1 MGDTENISQ
10 SIIPYYDDTK
20 KTRYLS
26 FRVAGFAVREAMDLT
41 PCSWRSVKRWREEDE
56 QFGHFDTDKLADLRK
71 ELSNEYLSVEFTR
84 NFHLVLQK
92 DFAVLYKDAMSLP
105 LSDREHQYL
114 LKLRNHYTPQQ
125 LAFIK
130 QLLGTIDPGKQFDFT
145 KLTFII
151 RREREEV
158 AILTE
163 GSPNP

>member
-20 KTRYLS
+20 KAKYLS
-26 FRVAGFAVREAMDLT
+26 FRVAGFTVTEARDLSK
-41 PCSWRSVKRWREEDE
+41 CSWRSVKRWREEDD
-56 QFGHFDTDKLADLRK
+56 QFAHFDTDGLIDLRK
-71 ELSNEYLSVEFTR
+71 QLSNEYLNLEFTR

-92 DFAVLYKDAMSLP
+92 DFGVLYKDAMEIP

-130 QLLGTIDPGKQFDFT
+130 QLLGVVPPGGEFDFT

-151 RREREEV
+151 RRQKEEV
-158 AILTE
+158 AILAE
-163 GSPNP
+163 G